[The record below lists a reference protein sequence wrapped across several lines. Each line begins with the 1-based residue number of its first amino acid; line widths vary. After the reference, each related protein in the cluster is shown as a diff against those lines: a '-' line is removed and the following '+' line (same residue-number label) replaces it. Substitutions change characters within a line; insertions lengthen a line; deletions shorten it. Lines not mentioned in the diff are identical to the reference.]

1 MWAGLHP
8 QEPFHWKS
16 AGGRPDVSPS
26 KKRTPPLSLS
36 LSLSLALCLQI
47 ARFLKLGAAPKELL
61 ALTSGRV

>member
-16 AGGRPDVSPS
+16 AGGRPDAHLKSGP
-26 KKRTPPLSLS
+26 PPLSLS
-36 LSLSLALCLQI
+36 LTLCLQI

-61 ALTSGRV
+61 ALTSGQV